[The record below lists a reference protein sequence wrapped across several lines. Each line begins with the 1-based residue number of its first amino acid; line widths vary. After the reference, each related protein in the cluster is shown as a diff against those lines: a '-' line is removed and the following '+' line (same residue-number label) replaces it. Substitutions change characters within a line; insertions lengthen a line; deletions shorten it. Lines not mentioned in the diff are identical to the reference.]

1 MTDNYFVDAHTHIV
15 PCVDDGSTSLDA
27 SIKMIEEE
35 IGMGVK
41 TILCTPHYRKGM
53 FESDNELIEINFK
66 ALCDKVCEL
75 GLDVKLY
82 LGREIYVNSIHGGYE
97 RTLDRIRS
105 GEVKGYN
112 NTNNYLLEFSY
123 TKEIDIGEVAY
134 SMKTNGFTPVIAHI
148 ERYTYL
154 VDDLEKIY
162 DIKNNGGIIQV
173 NASSIIGKDGF
184 RIKRYTKK
192 LLENDLVDIISS
204 DIHENRVNYFKK
216 AYDYICKK
224 FNKELADKLF
234 FENPI
239 KLIK

>member
-53 FESDNELIEINFK
+53 FESDNELIEANFK
-66 ALCDKVCEL
+66 ALCDKVSEL

-97 RTLDRIRS
+97 RMLDRIRS

-148 ERYTYL
+148 ERYEYITSLDYVYEL
-154 VDDLEKIY
+154 KEL
-162 DIKNNGGIIQV
+162 GALIQV
-173 NASSIIGKDGF
+173 NASTICGKNGH
-184 RIKRYTKK
+184 KQYKK
-192 LLENDLVDIISS
+192 VMNYIRNGLVDFVAS
-204 DIHENRVNYFKK
+204 DIHFSRINYMKDAYNIIKK
-216 AYDYICKK
+216 KCGIEIA
-224 FNKELADKLF
+224 EKLF
-234 FENPI
+234 NSNAKI
-239 KLIK
+239 LIK